1 MLRAGRFDISQE
13 RAASQHP
20 GDGLKPSLEIAPPGA
35 TPNHSGCPLGERPYG
50 LEDAQGGC
58 HPAPLSRRTQCAST
72 KQATIG
78 WKNVMSTIL
87 ARRPGGTVPPR
98 SWQEVPQVAS
108 RSRTATGSSHPGAS
122 TGGLAGSDV
131 LRRPASEDLLGSSKR
146 KKSTCSVK
154 PICPRSPARL
164 HRFVKPQPSPG
175 KNGAR
180 KPGLQSRTRKPGP

>member
-1 MLRAGRFDISQE
+1 MLPQP
-13 RAASQHP
+13 AARQHP

-78 WKNVMSTIL
+78 WKSVMSTIL

-146 KKSTCSVK
+146 KKHLFCEAHMSSVTSPSP
-154 PICPRSPARL
+154 PICQATAVPWKKWGTQARAAKSDTEA
-164 HRFVKPQPSPG
+164 RAVKF
-175 KNGAR
+175 
-180 KPGLQSRTRKPGP
+180 